1 MATRPDIDVIED
13 SVTIPDTTAP
23 GMGSRIAVIGAFD
36 SEVSDV
42 TVCTSK
48 ESAHAIFGTT
58 ATLNDFKGTDVIDQ
72 LFVGASELLVV
83 NITTWSDATPP
94 VASTTITTE
103 KLTAALAKL
112 HNEVFD
118 FLYVADEL
126 ADASQTILTTW
137 LNSEFE
143 NKFCHGQVSQLTKS
157 SAAAYATSAATFG
170 KQTYYINTQQLTVNG
185 TTLNLNQSTAYI
197 AGLIAAREVNRSLTA
212 KIMPDVSAVSP
223 EYTFESGDI
232 GAKLMELN
240 IPILEVRNRRLQE
253 VICVNSLLPNNLDM
267 SINRTRDY
275 VLNRIEAELLLGESN
290 SEATEDTAQILVE
303 NVRNECVDDLKLL
316 KDIQYHIERV
326 SATEIDIVIDKL
338 VFDGIITKVKIHYRI
353 EVE

>member
-23 GMGSRIAVIGAFD
+23 GMGSRIAVIGAFN

-58 ATLNDFKGTDVIDQ
+58 ETVGNFKGTDDIDN

-83 NITTWSDATPP
+83 NITTWSDDDTP

-118 FLYVADEL
+118 FIFIADEL
-126 ADASQTILTTW
+126 ADAAQTILTTW
-137 LNSEFE
+137 LDSEFE
-143 NKFCHGQVSQLTKS
+143 NKFCHGQVAQLSKS
-157 SAAAYATSAATFG
+157 TAAAYATSVATFG

-185 TTLNLNQSTAYI
+185 TTLNLNMSTAYI
-197 AGLIAAREVNRSLTA
+197 AGLIAARAVNKSLTA
-212 KIMPDVSAVSP
+212 KVLPNVSAVSP

-240 IPILEVRNRRLQE
+240 VPIAEIRNRRLQE
-253 VICVNSLLPNNLDM
+253 VICVNSMMPNNLDM
-267 SINRTRDY
+267 SVNRTRDY
-275 VLNRIEAELLLGESN
+275 VLNHIEAELLLGESN
-290 SEATEDTAQILVE
+290 SSDAEEVAQILVE
-303 NVRNECVDDLKLL
+303 NVRNECVDTLKLL
-316 KDIQYHIERV
+316 KDIEYHIERV
-326 SATEIDIVIDKL
+326 SATEVDIVVDRLI
-338 VFDGIITKVKIHYRI
+338 FDGIITKVKIHYRI
-353 EVE
+353 EVQ